1 MDNDAEFC
9 WPPAGAS
16 LPTNSSSAPMLLTP
30 PMNTRRTPQDNR
42 VTPHRTDSVTYSRL
56 QPQGTEFQTVLDES
70 TSSRTLQDSQVTP
83 HRNSMTYM
91 RLPSHGGISQTA
103 EFQRVDEQQSDEFSR
118 AENMHGMLSAV
129 LKSQQQLQQQMGE
142 LIQRVSALEN
152 TPPSSSSSDSS
163 QRKKRLPSELCVSI
177 FQNFALY
184 DALLNKFT
192 E

>member
-1 MDNDAEFC
+1 
-9 WPPAGAS
+9 
-16 LPTNSSSAPMLLTP
+16 MLLTP

-42 VTPHRTDSVTYSRL
+42 VTPHQTDSVTYLRL
-56 QPQGTEFQTVLDES
+56 QPQGTKFQTVLDES
-70 TSSRTLQDSQVTP
+70 TSNRTLQDSQVTP
-83 HRNSMTYM
+83 HRNSITYM
-91 RLPSHGGISQTA
+91 RLPSHGGVSQTA
-103 EFQRVDEQQSDEFSR
+103 EFQRVDEQESDEFSR
-118 AENMHGMLSAV
+118 VENMHGMLSAV

-184 DALLNKFT
+184 DALVLNKFT
-192 E
+192 G